1 MLWRFVYLDAWL
13 LFLYKVPHEPSSR
26 RVYVWRQL
34 KRLDATLL
42 QDSVWVLPMSPRSL
56 AQLQRLAREI
66 HQLGG
71 NALLWEAHLTG
82 TEQDDVLKDV
92 LQSQK
97 EQLSRF
103 SRH

>member
-1 MLWRFVYLDAWL
+1 MDSWL

-42 QDSVWVLPMSPRSL
+42 QDAVWVLPMTPRSL
-56 AQLQRLAREI
+56 VQLQRLAREI
-66 HQLGG
+66 QQLGG
-71 NALLWEAHLTG
+71 NALLWEARLTG
-82 TEQDDVLKDV
+82 AEQEDALQNA

-103 SRH
+103 LRH